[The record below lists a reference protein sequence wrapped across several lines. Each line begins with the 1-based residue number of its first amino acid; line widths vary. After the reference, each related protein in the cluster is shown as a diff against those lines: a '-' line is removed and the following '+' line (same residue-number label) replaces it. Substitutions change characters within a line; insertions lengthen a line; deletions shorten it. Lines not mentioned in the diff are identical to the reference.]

1 MKKRR
6 KEEEGRRRKKKREE
20 REKLARKH
28 HGGRKSEERR
38 DLQVN
43 IQRERECVRER
54 EQTRVGRKRFLSS
67 SFSFFFWWWWLDRP
81 RRGITWLTSVDRGG
95 PRASRDRVCV
105 CVSRTREREDDCRFS
120 SSPFLL
126 LSSLFFRFLF
136 LLPFRLVEKR
146 SFSFFK

>member
-38 DLQVN
+38 DLQVK
-43 IQRERECVRER
+43 IHRERVRER
-54 EQTRVGRKRFLSS
+54 ERTNESRKEAVF
-67 SFSFFFWWWWLDRP
+67 FFIFFFFFWWWWLDRP